1 MLSFGKG
8 RQHLSQVINFIRI
21 LLCLGY
27 ATTIQELDAIVKLI
41 IPFASPVI
49 PLPDFVA
56 SPSHIPIAFT
66 IGIAEVR

>member
-41 IPFASPVI
+41 IPFAELIV
-49 PLPDFVA
+49 
-56 SPSHIPIAFT
+56 
-66 IGIAEVR
+66 